1 MNYKKFFEL
10 AKARGIEASE
20 LYSAKKYSLSFELF
34 HSEVS
39 SYSTSETFS
48 MSARGIYKDKFG
60 VVRTEKVD
68 AKTPEFLVDEIIA
81 NAKVIEKAD
90 KALLFKGSE
99 KYHKRNLYN
108 KDIPAISI
116 DEKMKNL
123 FEIEAKLKK
132 ADPRI
137 VEIETVQYSEDAVEV
152 NLVNSYGLN
161 LKSKSNYYVYA
172 ASVVV
177 KQGEEV
183 KTGYKVLL
191 SNDPKELNIDKFV
204 AQVVEDA
211 TRKLGG
217 TQCDSKKY
225 PIVLNPKTAASFL
238 DPYLESASAEEVQ
251 KHSSLFI
258 GKLNQQVASKKITI
272 LEQPLL
278 KNCFFR
284 YFDDEGVATQN
295 KKIVEKGILKTY
307 LHNLETA
314 QREGTTTTG
323 NGYRGG
329 SKIGVGFVNPSIKPG
344 RKSEADLLAKI
355 KTGVYISSVTGLHAG
370 LNPQSGNFSLQ
381 AEGFMIRDG
390 KLAEPLSLITVAGN
404 LLDLFMHVRDVA
416 NNAELQLSGISAP
429 SLLIKSLAVS
439 GK

>member
-1 MNYKKFFEL
+1 M
-10 AKARGIEASE
+10 
-20 LYSAKKYSLSFELF
+20 
-34 HSEVS
+34 
-39 SYSTSETFS
+39 
-48 MSARGIYKDKFG
+48 
-60 VVRTEKVD
+60 
-68 AKTPEFLVDEIIA
+68 
-81 NAKVIEKAD
+81 
-90 KALLFKGSE
+90 
-99 KYHKRNLYN
+99 
-108 KDIPAISI
+108 
-116 DEKMKNL
+116 
-123 FEIEAKLKK
+123 
-132 ADPRI
+132 
-137 VEIETVQYSEDAVEV
+137 
-152 NLVNSYGLN
+152 
-161 LKSKSNYYVYA
+161 
-172 ASVVV
+172 
-177 KQGEEV
+177 
-183 KTGYKVLL
+183 
-191 SNDPKELNIDKFV
+191 
-204 AQVVEDA
+204 
-211 TRKLGG
+211 
-217 TQCDSKKY
+217 
-225 PIVLNPKTAASFL
+225 
-238 DPYLESASAEEVQ
+238 Q

-404 LLDLFMHVRDVA
+404 LLDLFMNVREVA

>member
-10 AKARGIEASE
+10 AKAKGIEASE

-60 VVRTEKVD
+60 VARTEKVD
-68 AKTPEFLVDEIIA
+68 GKTPEYLVNEIIA

-99 KYHKRNLYN
+99 KYHKRNMYN

-116 DEKMKNL
+116 DQKMKNL
-123 FEIEAKLKK
+123 YEIEAKLKK

-161 LKSKSNYYVYA
+161 LKSKSNYYVYVA
-172 ASVVV
+172 AVVV
-177 KQGEEV
+177 KQGEEI

-191 SNDPKELNIDKFV
+191 SNDPKELDIDKFV
-204 AQVVEDA
+204 GQVVEDA

-225 PIVLNPKTAASFL
+225 PIILNQQTAASFL
-238 DPYLESASAEEVQ
+238 DPYL
-251 KHSSLFI
+251 
-258 GKLNQQVASKKITI
+258 
-272 LEQPLL
+272 
-278 KNCFFR
+278 
-284 YFDDEGVATQN
+284 
-295 KKIVEKGILKTY
+295 
-307 LHNLETA
+307 
-314 QREGTTTTG
+314 
-323 NGYRGG
+323 
-329 SKIGVGFVNPSIKPG
+329 
-344 RKSEADLLAKI
+344 
-355 KTGVYISSVTGLHAG
+355 
-370 LNPQSGNFSLQ
+370 
-381 AEGFMIRDG
+381 
-390 KLAEPLSLITVAGN
+390 
-404 LLDLFMHVRDVA
+404 
-416 NNAELQLSGISAP
+416 
-429 SLLIKSLAVS
+429 
-439 GK
+439 

>member
-1 MNYKKFFEL
+1 
-10 AKARGIEASE
+10 
-20 LYSAKKYSLSFELF
+20 
-34 HSEVS
+34 
-39 SYSTSETFS
+39 
-48 MSARGIYKDKFG
+48 
-60 VVRTEKVD
+60 
-68 AKTPEFLVDEIIA
+68 
-81 NAKVIEKAD
+81 
-90 KALLFKGSE
+90 
-99 KYHKRNLYN
+99 
-108 KDIPAISI
+108 
-116 DEKMKNL
+116 MKNL

-295 KKIVEKGILKTY
+295 KKIVEKGVLKTY

-404 LLDLFMHVRDVA
+404 LLDLFMNVREVA